1 MSLRRFLAYFLISIF
16 AFATW
21 GGAIQFTIRRIFRIT
36 ALPEHREA
44 TWFLL
49 SEVGLITAGALA
61 MLFVYWKIVVPRLL
75 K

>member
-1 MSLRRFLAYFLISIF
+1 MSLRRFLAYFMVCLF

-21 GGAIQFTIRRIFRIT
+21 GSAIQFTIRRIFRIT
-36 ALPEHREA
+36 AFPEHREA

-61 MLFVYWKIVVPRLL
+61 MLFVYWKIVLPYLF